1 MGLLCTVL
9 MICLLSIVQGEGILG
24 SRSDFKKPDDT
35 VFNVMDT
42 GAAGNGRK
50 NDTQAFLDA
59 WRQMCEATADSP
71 TMVIPEGVT
80 FLLYR
85 ISFEGPCKSANPHV
99 QVSGKIL
106 APTKRSWDGPID
118 YWIQFSQVNGLV
130 ITGSNLS
137 VIDGQGSD
145 WWEHEDC
152 FLDNAN
158 DACDRP
164 TALKMSGCDGVE
176 IRGLRHVNSQRNH
189 ISLTD
194 CRNVTVSG
202 ITIKAPKDSPNT
214 DGIDISHSTN
224 IRIEHSNIGTGDD
237 CVAINGGCSDINITN
252 VACGPGH
259 GISIGS
265 LGAKGATEEVERVRV
280 QNCNF
285 TDTLNGARI
294 KTWQGG
300 SGCAKDIWF
309 EQIKLERVHHPIVI
323 DQYYCNGGHHCTEYP
338 SAVKISDVMFNGIRG
353 SSTNIVVVS
362 LNCSKTVACTNII
375 MNQIDIETIKSEATA
390 SSYCMNVIGEETDT
404 SPHVSCLR

>member
-1 MGLLCTVL
+1 MGLLRTVL
-9 MICLLSIVQGEGILG
+9 MICLLSIVQGEGIRG
-24 SRSDFKKPDDT
+24 SRSDFRKPPIKDDT
-35 VFNVMDT
+35 VFNVMDS
-42 GAAGNGRK
+42 GAVGNGRK

-59 WRQMCEATADSP
+59 WRKTCEATADSP

-80 FLLYR
+80 FLLHR

-99 QVSGKIL
+99 QVSGKVL
-106 APTKRSWDGPID
+106 APTKSSWVGPID

-130 ITGSNLS
+130 ITGSDLS

-145 WWEHEDC
+145 WWEHGDC
-152 FLDNAN
+152 FLNNAN
-158 DACDRP
+158 
-164 TALKMSGCDGVE
+164 ALKMSGCDGLE

-202 ITIKAPKDSPNT
+202 ITIKAPEDSPNT

-224 IRIEHSNIGTGDD
+224 IRIQHSNIGTGDD

-259 GISIGS
+259 GMSIGS
-265 LGAKGATEEVERVRV
+265 LGANGATEEVERVRV

-300 SGCAKDIWF
+300 SGCAKDILF

-338 SAVKISDVMFNGIRG
+338 SAVKISDIMFNGIRG
-353 SSTNIVVVS
+353 SSTNIVVIN
-362 LNCSKTVACTNII
+362 LNCSKTVACTNIT

-390 SSYCMNVIGEETDT
+390 SSYCMNALGEETDT
-404 SPHVSCLR
+404 SPRVPCLQ

>member
-1 MGLLCTVL
+1 WTVFSQFHTFYLIQGLLCTVL

-224 IRIEHSNIGTGDD
+224 IRIEHSNIGTG
-237 CVAINGGCSDINITN
+237 
-252 VACGPGH
+252 
-259 GISIGS
+259 
-265 LGAKGATEEVERVRV
+265 AKGATEEVERVRV

-294 KTWQGG
+294 KTWQ
-300 SGCAKDIWF
+300 
-309 EQIKLERVHHPIVI
+309 LERVHHPIVI

>member
-1 MGLLCTVL
+1 MGLLRTFL

-24 SRSDFKKPDDT
+24 SRSDFRKPPIKDDT
-35 VFNVMDT
+35 VFNVMDS
-42 GAAGNGRK
+42 GAVGNGRK

-59 WRQMCEATADSP
+59 WRKTCEATADSP

-80 FLLYR
+80 FLLHR

-99 QVSGKIL
+99 QVSGKVL
-106 APTKRSWDGPID
+106 APTKSSWVGPID
-118 YWIQFSQVNGLV
+118 YWIQFSEVNGLV
-130 ITGSNLS
+130 ITGSDVS
-137 VIDGQGSD
+137 
-145 WWEHEDC
+145 
-152 FLDNAN
+152 
-158 DACDRP
+158 
-164 TALKMSGCDGVE
+164 ALKMSGCDELE

-189 ISLTD
+189 ISLSD

-202 ITIKAPKDSPNT
+202 ITIKAPEDSPNT

-259 GISIGS
+259 GIS
-265 LGAKGATEEVERVRV
+265 LGANRATEEVERVRV

-300 SGCAKDIWF
+300 SGCAKDILF

-338 SAVKISDVMFNGIRG
+338 SAVKVSDVVFDGIRG
-353 SSTNIVVVS
+353 SSTNIIVIN
-362 LNCSKTVACTNII
+362 LNCSKTVACTNIT

-390 SSYCMNVIGEETDT
+390 SSYCINALGEETDT
-404 SPHVSCLR
+404 SPRVPCLQ